1 MDLGKDSQ
9 QLFLA
14 LQVLE
19 EVTAERHIDSAFCQR
34 RKV

>member
-1 MDLGKDSQ
+1 MNLGKDNQ

-19 EVTAERHIDSAFCQR
+19 EIAAERHIDSAVFQR